1 MRSKFINADSKLRS
15 KRIATEDSETNFC
28 GGGKARGGQEKFLE
42 DEEIRSGLEGW
53 VAFWQT
59 KMEQNGGLRER

>member
-15 KRIATEDSETNFC
+15 KRIATEDSETNFY

-42 DEEIRSGLEGW
+42 DEEIMPSFRLHEIRGD
-53 VAFWQT
+53 
-59 KMEQNGGLRER
+59 

>member
-15 KRIATEDSETNFC
+15 KRIATEDSETNFY

-53 VAFWQT
+53 VAF
-59 KMEQNGGLRER
+59 